1 MFGWLKKRIL
11 KSIIKDFIKEL
22 PRCKEMALLYLEQHS
37 DDILDRVKKA
47 IIDIVQNELA
57 KVLNK

>member
-11 KSIIKDFIKEL
+11 KSIIKDITKKL
-22 PRCKEMALLYLEQHS
+22 PRYKEEALLYLEQHQDEIIHHVERS
-37 DDILDRVKKA
+37 IFDI
-47 IIDIVQNELA
+47 IQNELA